1 MARFDV
7 HRMPGGAGYLL
18 DVQADLLQAIETRV
32 VVPLLPADR
41 APPPMQRLNPVLT
54 VEGEA
59 VVMITQNL
67 AAVPRRELGDVL
79 TNLSEQADAIRDA
92 LDMLFIGF

>member
-1 MARFDV
+1 M
-7 HRMPGGAGYLL
+7 
-18 DVQADLLQAIETRV
+18 QADLFQAIETRV
-32 VVPLLPADR
+32 VVPLLPVDR
-41 APPPMQRLNPVLT
+41 TPPPMQRLNPVLN

-67 AAVPRRELGDVL
+67 AAVPRRELGEVRP
-79 TNLSEQADAIRDA
+79 NMSEQADAIREA